1 MVSRDELGSAPR
13 PDARRGGGLA
23 DRDEH
28 ADTEHTGENSNW
40 ESFHVQCFL
49 VYVTVS
55 LTHLSV
61 SAA

>member
-1 MVSRDELGSAPR
+1 MSLDELGI
-13 PDARRGGGLA
+13 G

-28 ADTEHTGENSNW
+28 ADTEHTGENNNW
-40 ESFHVQCFL
+40 ESFHVRCFL

-61 SAA
+61 SAT

>member
-1 MVSRDELGSAPR
+1 MVSLEELGI
-13 PDARRGGGLA
+13 G

-40 ESFHVQCFL
+40 ESFHVRCFL

-55 LTHLSV
+55 LTHLSM
-61 SAA
+61 SAT